1 MNNIKN
7 FIKENK
13 STNFFFNGLKERTI
27 EQKYQYLKNHFNY
40 DIMNS
45 WNRLESI
52 ANNVKIYKLG
62 LTNEQQN
69 RFFELL
75 EIDEEFLDFQCGF
88 NFIIEEFEE
97 LTKTDIS
104 FNGRSGGYIVI
115 VPKFDNAKSWEH
127 LLKYYGVED
136 VLYFDT
142 YKDFKEEQNHYTG
155 SCNYSYK
162 REIEEAYYIVKAF
175 DKLCDILR
183 DSLIYTLDNAEIEEH
198 EETYTKT
205 VKEIVI

>member
-13 STNFFFNGLKERTI
+13 SNNFFFNGLKERTI

-69 RFFELL
+69 RFFELC
-75 EIDEEFLDFQCGF
+75 EIDGGFLDFQCGF

-97 LTKTDIS
+97 LTKTDIF

-136 VLYFDT
+136 VFYFDT

-205 VKEIVI
+205 VKEIII